1 MKESHIFVL
10 RDHGQD
16 ICDECQLQGDDDLEP
31 WENFING
38 EMVSDSPLLPGFYP
52 VLVKIRN
59 RLKQRVLEAR
69 EAKNKKGTCIWVN
82 PRFRSRVVQR
92 WSLPY
97 PWPAMF
103 SPEKEE

>member
-1 MKESHIFVL
+1 MKESYIFVL
-10 RDHGQD
+10 RDHGQN
-16 ICDECQLQGDDDLEP
+16 ICDECKLRGDDDLEV

-59 RLKQRVLEAR
+59 RLKQRIFEAR
-69 EAKNKKGTCIWVN
+69 EAKNRKGTCIWVN
-82 PRFRSRVVQR
+82 ARYRSRVVQR

-97 PWPAMF
+97 PSFLLPL
-103 SPEKEE
+103 PKEEE